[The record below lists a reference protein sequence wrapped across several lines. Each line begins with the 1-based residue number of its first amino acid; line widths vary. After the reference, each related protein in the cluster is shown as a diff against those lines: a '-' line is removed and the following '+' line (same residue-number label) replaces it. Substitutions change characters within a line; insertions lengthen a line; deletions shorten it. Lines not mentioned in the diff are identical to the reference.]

1 MNWPN
6 QSATNGQ
13 QAPAPSREQTSPS
26 GPSQIACRNAQPI
39 AAVTTW

>member
-6 QSATNGQ
+6 QSATKGQ
-13 QAPAPSREQTSPS
+13 QAPAPSRAQTSPS
-26 GPSQIACRNAQPI
+26 GPSQTAWTIAQPM